1 MPYRLYINCPVY
13 VSQVQDVK
21 NCRLWH
27 PYECPRAAFIYCLI
41 CFNMAWTARPSDTC
55 PSMMQHLSHSTAIVM
70 PPPLQRAFS
79 FLCCHCFKL
88 ERWVTLIL
96 PFLIIFVVQHLPP
109 SNFCS
114 FYFYTFLL
122 FSLIFSP
129 LAHSSFALDHVS
141 RLSFCYANQGTLRT
155 SLHASVEWILIYQG
169 FSFSRLH
176 DQLSL
181 PHNRLGFYGN
191 WRQSP
196 GLLHLLDSQAT
207 VRLTAAWVLDRFG
220 VIMWWESWW
229 FLKAFNTS
237 NIPRLMK

>member
-1 MPYRLYINCPVY
+1 MPYRLYINCSVY

-27 PYECPRAAFIYCLI
+27 PYECPRAAFICCLI

-55 PSMMQHLSHSTAIVM
+55 PSMMQQLSHSTAIVM

-129 LAHSSFALDHVS
+129 LAHSSFALTSIPQLFIAIANS
-141 RLSFCYANQGTLRT
+141 RLFSSVSSLFAFCFCFFYCFNCFLT
-155 SLHASVEWILIYQG
+155 SLSC
-169 FSFSRLH
+169 
-176 DQLSL
+176 
-181 PHNRLGFYGN
+181 
-191 WRQSP
+191 
-196 GLLHLLDSQAT
+196 LLLLKDLLNGWLY
-207 VRLTAAWVLDRFG
+207 V
-220 VIMWWESWW
+220 
-229 FLKAFNTS
+229 
-237 NIPRLMK
+237 